1 MRYALLLGLA
11 ALLPVSAHA
20 APPADCQQTT
30 IDANPNIVIPV
41 HVTSHREI
49 STHPAHRGLAFNRYE
64 VTLGARN
71 EFDTICT
78 VHRNSVAL
86 FTLADPR
93 RYEFVDIRYYED
105 GLPSTQILR
114 TEVGRDQIRVINL
127 NTAPVPLK
135 YTIVLRD
142 RATGT
147 VISHDPIDDNQP
159 PV

>member
-1 MRYALLLGLA
+1 M
-11 ALLPVSAHA
+11 
-20 APPADCQQTT
+20 
-30 IDANPNIVIPV
+30 

-64 VTLGARN
+64 VTLVARSESN
-71 EFDTICT
+71 T
-78 VHRNSVAL
+78 VRDRFRNSVTL

-93 RYEFVDIRYYED
+93 RYEFVDIRYDED
-105 GLPSTQILR
+105 GLPSTPILR

-127 NTAPVPLK
+127 NTAPVLLK

-147 VISHDPIDDNQP
+147 VISHDPIDGNQP

>member
-1 MRYALLLGLA
+1 MHALRA
-11 ALLPVSAHA
+11 AQA
-20 APPADCQQTT
+20 APPADCPTT
-30 IDANPNIVIPV
+30 VDANPNIVIPV

>member
-1 MRYALLLGLA
+1 M
-11 ALLPVSAHA
+11 
-20 APPADCQQTT
+20 
-30 IDANPNIVIPV
+30 

-71 EFDTICT
+71 ESNT
-78 VHRNSVAL
+78 VRDRFRNSVTL

-93 RYEFVDIRYYED
+93 RYEFVDIRYDED
-105 GLPSTQILR
+105 GLPSTPILR
-114 TEVGRDQIRVINL
+114 TEVGRDPIRVINL
-127 NTAPVPLK
+127 NTAPVLLK

-147 VISHDPIDDNQP
+147 VISHDPIDGNQP